1 MNESEF
7 LEIVDLAFAN
17 IGYQIKKEVSFPF
30 VRIDRFVTNTCYS
43 YFIEAEADK
52 SSFANGIQQLSTIKN
67 RGPTSNVRLDEY
79 ARKGGLVL
87 AIPECPSNMMQRAEM
102 EGIRVLESQGLQKL
116 LDTRV
121 EKPTIE
127 SIHHY
132 DLARAKNDI
141 QNLFWN
147 FHTSSSQSEIILE
160 IADPK
165 ADPVSNWYPLLRI
178 TAKERTFS
186 QISFFSGIKDTD
198 TREGKR
204 NKETPEWVSLQKRI
218 PSDYVLQEL
227 HIARMLHTLGWE
239 NVSPMFDSIYP
250 VFEKLY
256 YMAFGSM
263 EIYNLELRMFESINP
278 FVLAY
283 GH

>member
-17 IGYQIKKEVSFPF
+17 IGFQIKKEVSFPF

-52 SSFANGIQQLSTIKN
+52 SSFANGIQQLSALKN
-67 RGPTSNVRLDEY
+67 KSPTSVVIRNEY
-79 ARKGGLVL
+79 ARQGNLVL
-87 AIPECPSNMMQRAEM
+87 AIPECPTNMMQRAEM

-121 EKPTIE
+121 ERPIIE
-127 SIHHY
+127 SVHHY

-147 FHTSSSQSEIILE
+147 FHTASSLSEIILE
-160 IADPK
+160 ITDPK

-198 TREGKR
+198 ILEGKR
-204 NKETPEWVSLQKRI
+204 HKETPEWESLQKRI
-218 PSDYVLQEL
+218 PSEYVLQEL
-227 HIARMLHTLGWE
+227 HIGRMTHKLGWE
-239 NVSPMFDSIYP
+239 NVSPMFDSNYP

-256 YMAFGSM
+256 YMAFGNM
-263 EIYNLELRMFESINP
+263 EIYNLELRMFESVNP